1 MANYSLSL
9 RGKQNPRVVFF
20 AFASCFGCQL
30 QITNKEKYLLDV
42 LGQVDL
48 GYWQLIS
55 GQPLPQEFDV
65 AVIEGAVT
73 TEEAA
78 ALVQEIR
85 QRAQCVI
92 GIGACAL
99 TGGIPGI
106 ASDAVDQHAQT
117 VYGEALPAA
126 CGDIF
131 APTPIKKYID
141 VDFEVPCCPVDFYGF
156 VDVLQRALYGSNKAI
171 QTTSMCGSC
180 KINGTQCLYEQGQIC
195 MGLVTRAGCG
205 ARCPKLGRPCN
216 GCAGITPDANLESA
230 YQVVASYGQDVEMF
244 KQRLVLFNAQA
255 LSSAEEQ

>member
-9 RGKQNPRVVFF
+9 RGQGVPRVVVF

-65 AVIEGAVT
+65 AVIEGAIT

-78 ALVQEIR
+78 NLVQEIR
-85 QRAQCVI
+85 QRAKCVI

-106 ASDAVDQHAQT
+106 ASDAVNEHAQT
-117 VYGEALPAA
+117 VYGNNLPEA
-126 CGDIF
+126 CGAIV
-131 APTPIKKYID
+131 APTSIKSYIS

-156 VDVLQRALYGSNKAI
+156 VDILQRALYGSNKAI

-180 KINGTQCLYEQGQIC
+180 KINGTQCMFEQGQIC
-195 MGLVTRAGCG
+195 MGLVTRTGCG
-205 ARCPKLGRPCN
+205 ARCPQLGRPCN

-230 YQVVASYGQDVEMF
+230 YQVVASYGQDVELF
-244 KQRLVLFNAQA
+244 KQRLGLFNAQA
-255 LSSAEEQ
+255 LSGAEEQ

>member
-9 RGKQNPRVVFF
+9 RGQKTPRVVLF

-30 QITNKEKYLLDV
+30 QITNKEQHLLDV
-42 LGQVDL
+42 FGQIQL

-55 GQPLPQEFDV
+55 GEPLPEEFDV

-73 TEEAA
+73 TKEAA
-78 ALVQEIR
+78 ELVQEIR

-106 ASDAVDQHAQT
+106 GSNSVDAHASI
-117 VYGEALPAA
+117 VYGQQLPQA
-126 CGDIF
+126 CGDIV
-131 APTPIKKYID
+131 TPASIKKYID
-141 VDFEVPCCPVDFYGF
+141 IDFEAPCCPVDFYTF
-156 VDVLQRALYGSNKAI
+156 VDILHRALYGSNKTI

-216 GCAGITPDANLESA
+216 GCAGMTPDANLESA
-230 YQVVASYGQDVEMF
+230 CQVVASYGQDVELF
-244 KQRLVLFNAQA
+244 KQRLGLFNAGT
-255 LSSAEEQ
+255 LNCAEEQ